1 MKTKFFFWL
10 LCFAFV
16 PLTASATE
24 ATSTPTSTP
33 ETQVSPVTPQ
43 LIAKIAEAKLLLGP
57 AKLNYQLKTVY
68 RKVTKGKQKG
78 KTVLSHYELGQKDI
92 LLAVFDP
99 AAQTTSIVRG
109 TQRGRTM
116 AFEDP
121 NVAVQLTSFNGV
133 NSRFRVSKPSGGFVL
148 ALKYLISP
156 TESGSK
162 ASIEGSL
169 EEATYVPYSPELNEP
184 EIVAYGARYLDGIIE
199 RATYELQL
207 YPSVSE
213 PGKTVVEAVKPALVK
228 ALILAEHTN
237 GWELM
242 TTDDPRGVIDR
253 VNVLFAANGE
263 ATYRYSGSSAGARGL
278 SQFISS
284 TYRGL
289 VERHPRAN
297 LQPDFTL
304 GMADHVNSV
313 KATYLLLD
321 DYINGV
327 KQRASA
333 GFSSG
338 SAFDYGVAAYNGGVV
353 RVARAVNTF
362 GPNWNQDQS
371 QQLSGLRAQVDALK
385 AAEAN
390 LKTKAKKAKDSKTK
404 NALTAELK
412 QTRQRLSHAREQL
425 SGAESSTLRAETVGY
440 LQKIYRVISYLH
452 ASES

>member
-1 MKTKFFFWL
+1 MKTKFFLSFL
-10 LCFAFV
+10 LFIFT
-16 PLTASATE
+16 PFTALAQG

-33 ETQVSPVTPQ
+33 KTQLSSSTPQ
-43 LIAKIAEAKLLLGP
+43 LIAKVTEAKFLLSPL
-57 AKLNYQLKTVY
+57 KLNYQLKAVY
-68 RKVTKGKQKG
+68 QKVTKGKQKG
-78 KTVLSHYELGQKDI
+78 KTVLSRYELTQKDI

-99 AAQTTSIVRG
+99 IAQTTSVVRG

-116 AFEDP
+116 AFQDP
-121 NVAVQLTSFNGV
+121 NVTVELTSFNGV
-133 NSRFRVSKPSGGFVL
+133 NSRFKVSKPSGGFVI

-169 EEATYVPYSPELNEP
+169 EEATYVPYSPELNRP
-184 EIVAYGARYLDGIIE
+184 EVVAYGASYLNNLIE

-213 PGKTVVEAVKPALVK
+213 PGKTVVEAIKPALVK
-228 ALILAEHTN
+228 ALLLAEHTN

-242 TTDDPRGVIDR
+242 TTEDPRGVIDR
-253 VNVLFAANGE
+253 VNVLFATNGE
-263 ATYRYSGSSAGARGL
+263 VTYRYSGSSAGARGL
-278 SQFISS
+278 SQFIPS

-289 VERHPRAN
+289 VQRHPRAN
-297 LQPDFTL
+297 LEPDFVR
-304 GMADHVNSV
+304 GMSDHVNSV

-371 QQLSGLRAQVDALK
+371 QQLSALRAQVDALRATEADLK
-385 AAEAN
+385 A
-390 LKTKAKKAKDSKTK
+390 KVKKAKDSKTK
-404 NALTAELK
+404 NALTTELK
-412 QTRQRLSHAREQL
+412 QTQRHLSLTREQL
-425 SGAESSTLRAETVGY
+425 SGVESSTLRAETVGY

-452 ASES
+452 TQEN